1 METVE
6 IGNSGGRTT
15 RLGFGCSSVMGSQ
28 GRSQSLRMLES
39 AFEAGIRHFDVAPL
53 YGYGEAEAC
62 VGEFLKRHPEATVTT
77 KFGLEPPMQGALKS
91 LARSILRPVV
101 NALPGVRAKL
111 SGAAAKA
118 ASKQVGPAP
127 APQGPRVSRAD
138 AYTPEKAQAS
148 LERSF
153 KALQRDH
160 IDLWLMHEVVA
171 SDLPPAGSAAS
182 EALLRVLED
191 AVTSGKVGRFGVGSE
206 REMIPALIA
215 QHPAFCRTQQYEW
228 SVLDPV
234 PEPSAAFRI
243 HHRALT
249 DKFSSLREAL
259 AARPRTADRW
269 ATEVGADIG
278 SAAVL
283 AQLMMKASL
292 ISNPASIILFS
303 SKNPH
308 HIAANA
314 RLVED
319 PALDDAAR
327 RFYALVQ
334 AEGGPLFGRAA
345 VPAEGIASEV
355 GGG

>member
-6 IGNSGGRTT
+6 IGSSGRRTT

-53 YGYGEAEAC
+53 YGYGEAEGC

-91 LARSILRPVV
+91 IARSLLRPVV
-101 NALPGVRAKL
+101 NALPGVKQKL
-111 SGAAAKA
+111 AGAAGRA
-118 ASKQVGPAP
+118 ASKQAAP
-127 APQGPRVSRAD
+127 SNPTPNVRPSRAD
-138 AYTPEKAQAS
+138 AYTAEKAHAS
-148 LERSF
+148 LERSL

-160 IDLWLMHEVVA
+160 IDLWLMHEVAA
-171 SDLPPAGSAAS
+171 SDLPLEGSAAS
-182 EALLRVLED
+182 EALLHVLEN
-191 AVTSGKVGRFGVGSE
+191 AVSSGKVGRFGVGSE

-215 QHPAFCRTQQYEW
+215 GHPAFCRTQQYEW

-234 PEPSAAFRI
+234 PEPSTAFRI

-283 AQLMMKASL
+283 AQLMMKAAL
-292 ISNPASIILFS
+292 VSNPASVILFS

-314 RLVED
+314 RLVDD
-319 PALDDAAR
+319 PTLEEAAR

-345 VPAEGIASEV
+345 ALSEA
-355 GGG
+355 GGV